1 MMPTEISTEVMA
13 KSINIVDIIATS
25 ILFFFVILICVAL
38 IVSIRKL
45 SKDQKKKAQNSMNVE
60 RKLDKIIALLEKKEI
75 DK

>member
-1 MMPTEISTEVMA
+1 MMPIEIPTEVIA
-13 KSINIVDIIATS
+13 KNINIVDIIATS
-25 ILFFFVILICVAL
+25 IVVLLVILVCVAL

-60 RKLDKIIALLEKKEI
+60 QKLDKIITLLEKKEF

>member
-1 MMPTEISTEVMA
+1 MPTEIPTEVMA
-13 KSINIVDIIATS
+13 KSINIVDIMATS
-25 ILFFFVILICVAL
+25 ILVFFVILICVAF

-45 SKDQKKKAQNSMNVE
+45 TKDQKKKAQNSMNVE

>member
-1 MMPTEISTEVMA
+1 MPIEIPTEVIA
-13 KSINIVDIIATS
+13 KNINIVDIIATS
-25 ILFFFVILICVAL
+25 IVVLLVILVCVAL

-60 RKLDKIIALLEKKEI
+60 QKLDKIITLLEKKEF

>member
-1 MMPTEISTEVMA
+1 MPTKIPTEVMT

-25 ILFFFVILICVAL
+25 IVVLLVILVCVAL

>member
-1 MMPTEISTEVMA
+1 MPVEVIA
-13 KSINIVDIIATS
+13 ESINIGDIIFTTTFALLF
-25 ILFFFVILICVAL
+25 ILVCVAL

>member
-1 MMPTEISTEVMA
+1 MPTEISTEVMA